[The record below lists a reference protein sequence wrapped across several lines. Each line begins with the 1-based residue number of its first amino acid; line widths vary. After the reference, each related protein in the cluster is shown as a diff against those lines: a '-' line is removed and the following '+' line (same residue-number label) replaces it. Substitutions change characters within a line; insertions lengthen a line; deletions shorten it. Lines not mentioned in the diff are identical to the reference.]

1 MFMKFIGEVGLRTRS
16 IRLYFRT
23 DAYSDPAS
31 YIQDQFLA
39 CVSHT
44 AHVIAML
51 SVCLSVTRWYYVQ
64 TAQPIEYRQTVFTA

>member
-51 SVCLSVTRWYYVQ
+51 SVTRWYYVQ